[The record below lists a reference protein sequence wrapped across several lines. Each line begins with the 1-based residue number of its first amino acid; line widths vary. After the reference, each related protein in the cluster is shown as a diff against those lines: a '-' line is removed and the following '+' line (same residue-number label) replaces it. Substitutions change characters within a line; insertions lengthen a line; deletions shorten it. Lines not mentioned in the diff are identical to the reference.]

1 MLGARAKIDGVPI
14 EPGTRV
20 FALMWAAHLTEALFP
35 NPKNFDVT
43 RNVAPGPLCS
53 ERDDKLLGNVGPAAL
68 LGLPVRRGGSVV
80 VSLTYWKSFSELM
93 IVWITP
99 RMSGIPTHAQA
110 SASCQAA
117 VPV

>member
-43 RNVAPGPLCS
+43 RNVAP
-53 ERDDKLLGNVGPAAL
+53 
-68 LGLPVRRGGSVV
+68 VRCARSATI
-80 VSLTYWKSFSELM
+80 SSSAT
-93 IVWITP
+93 
-99 RMSGIPTHAQA
+99 SGRQRC
-110 SASCQAA
+110 SASPLGEEAPSSCR
-117 VPV
+117 